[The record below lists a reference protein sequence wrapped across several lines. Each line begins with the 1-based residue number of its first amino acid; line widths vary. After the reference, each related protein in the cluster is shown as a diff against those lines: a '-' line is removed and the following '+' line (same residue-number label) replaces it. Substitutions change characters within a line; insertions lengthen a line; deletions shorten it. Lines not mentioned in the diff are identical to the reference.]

1 MGKVLKKYGQERGR
15 TAPLNLNLAT
25 DGIVLLAS
33 RPGLFTSERD
43 RPVPT
48 QKWAWWAPEQVLTL
62 GRKEKSHPCRESIN
76 DSSVVK
82 PVA

>member
-1 MGKVLKKYGQERGR
+1 MDVKLHPISTSPLDGTVL
-15 TAPLNLNLAT
+15 P
-25 DGIVLLAS
+25 AS

-48 QKWAWWAPEQVLTL
+48 QKWAWSAPEQVWTL
-62 GRKEKSHPCRESIN
+62 GRKENHPCRESKN
-76 DSSVVK
+76 DFSVVK